1 MSTTTTTTTPNLNLN
16 PNHNHSH
23 TTANNKNSEIH
34 DRISSNFNA
43 INKGGLDN
51 NTSEELNFI
60 IKQEANGNSIN
71 NTSNNTTTTSANNS
85 IRNLKKPININ
96 NIDNQNNIV
105 NTESY
110 SSINTQLINSITP
123 SSAIANNNNNN
134 NNNNDNDDTED
145 DIEDNYRDAKITL
158 DEITDKVLTE
168 NLELRKSFEKN
179 LNYNNNYKNELET
192 PRSVS
197 YINDN
202 SKIEKILPS
211 IPITDDTIDNNNND
225 NNNNNN
231 NNQADITLT
240 SSLSEL
246 NFNDSELELDEKI
259 PELKDRTS
267 PLMKLLTLNSSQ
279 LLTNKK
285 LLELKELA
293 EVLYLGNLTKIDRK
307 YYLTFLS
314 GGNINNFSN
323 NFTDFEITIIRYLY
337 MTFYRWKYSLLSSLR
352 LLCDRLFFRGESQHI
367 DIIIDC
373 FSESWFHV
381 YGNTHQK
388 NQESVFGSTNGVY
401 LVSYALI
408 LLNTDLHTAEIE
420 KKKRID
426 KNSFIKNTITALNQ
440 NKVRLRSTI
449 KVTKELK
456 SFYEDL
462 SINELKLDKALNS
475 NFNEDELTPLIS
487 TNSYNHHHHFRSSK
501 SIRNNNR
508 NGIPPNIPTS
518 SAASVTTSISTVTAT
533 ANGDTS
539 TLNTNIVETPTN
551 ESFQQL
557 PNNNNLPQNNVTS
570 SPSIKSSNNPLSIL
584 ANRRKSSSSRG
595 FPRPSIDRE
604 SIYSNDSR
612 HTNTTSVYNYNNG
625 NGNGNIAPSVHS
637 TTSFG
642 FTKALLNDRK
652 FSNGNSSRHNNQA
665 STTDVQSK
673 YSFQESKINRLS
685 VVLDENDS
693 FDFQSAIDTGATMG
707 DTNNEDDDDEDGLID
722 SDNEFVIKEK
732 GDLELELQGPPWV
745 KEGLLY
751 TIIPEEDIINVKS
764 NQTLSNASILTKTR
778 SNVSSAKSTFHWFTS
793 LRSSSGS
800 SNSSNSSTSSS
811 SNSKKNWNHLFVVVS
826 KGELRIFSFDDQASF
841 ANFEETVGGG
851 NWYDNANTVASYN
864 LCSCFAQVINS
875 KSKAYRNI
883 TNNHGDP
890 VQSHKKTGYETYW
903 CLTLPLD
910 DSAKLSAQSQVVFC
924 SGTREIAQEYVDT
937 CNFWSARS
945 SAIPSE
951 DVISSIE
958 YGWTEK
964 FLNMINSNNMD
975 SSLQVIEYLKKT
987 KIGKWTPLSPSLAPA
1002 SYQIIQQLKLL
1013 NNYYDDLNEKVKNHS
1028 NSLESLHK
1036 LDQIYKNKMIN
1047 NSSNHHHYQSR
1058 SIFSRSKNSSIDKD
1072 TIKLNQIANN
1082 NYKQI
1087 KLNYE
1092 NRSIFL
1098 ENEQLRFKGYIN
1110 SLTSA
1115 IEIRNEKLSNI
1126 DENDN

>member
-1 MSTTTTTTTPNLNLN
+1 MSASTTPPSTHHHHHQQHQQPT
-16 PNHNHSH
+16 SSKIK
-23 TTANNKNSEIH
+23 NKSEIH

-60 IKQEANGNSIN
+60 IKQETANGNKNIN
-71 NTSNNTTTTSANNS
+71 
-85 IRNLKKPININ
+85 ILKKPSTINISTSSN
-96 NIDNQNNIV
+96 DQNNIV
-105 NTESY
+105 NTKSY
-110 SSINTQLINSITP
+110 SSINTQLIDSINP
-123 SSAIANNNNNN
+123 SSAIALSTNDTIHTNLTNHRQFQSSPITPNSIYD
-134 NNNNDNDDTED
+134 DNDDD
-145 DIEDNYRDAKITL
+145 DDDENYRDANFTL
-158 DEITDKVLTE
+158 DKIDGSNNTTTTTTTTITT
-168 NLELRKSFEKN
+168 N
-179 LNYNNNYKNELET
+179 
-192 PRSVS
+192 
-197 YINDN
+197 
-202 SKIEKILPS
+202 
-211 IPITDDTIDNNNND
+211 DDTPDD
-225 NNNNNN
+225 

-240 SSLSEL
+240 GSLNQL
-246 NFNDSELELDEKI
+246 NFNDSESELDEKI

-267 PLMKLLTLNSSQ
+267 PLMKLLFLNSSQ

-285 LLELKELA
+285 LLELRDIA
-293 EVLYLGNLTKIDRK
+293 ESLYLGNFKIDRK

-314 GGNINNFSN
+314 GGNITNLGNDY
-323 NFTDFEITIIRYLY
+323 NFTDFEITVIRYLY

-367 DIIIDC
+367 DTILDC

-462 SINELKLDKALNS
+462 AINELKLDKALNS
-475 NFNEDELTPLIS
+475 DFNEDELTPLKN

-501 SIRNNNR
+501 SIRNNNGR
-508 NGIPPNIPTS
+508 LGTT
-518 SAASVTTSISTVTAT
+518 AASLSSPTTSISTVTAT
-533 ANGDTS
+533 PNGGDTS
-539 TLNTNIVETPTN
+539 TLSSTATETPTTN
-551 ESFQQL
+551 ETFSQQL
-557 PNNNNLPQNNVTS
+557 PSSNNITS
-570 SPSIKSSNNPLSIL
+570 SQSIKSSSNPLSLL

-612 HTNTTSVYNYNNG
+612 HTNTTSMYNYQMGAGANT
-625 NGNGNIAPSVHS
+625 IAPSVNS
-637 TTSFG
+637 NASFG

-652 FSNGNSSRHNNQA
+652 FSNKNQSTGN
-665 STTDVQSK
+665 DVQSK

-693 FDFQSAIDTGATMG
+693 FEFQSAIDTGATMG
-707 DTNNEDDDDEDGLID
+707 ENTNNNDNDNDDDDDEEDGAID

-751 TIIPEEDIINVKS
+751 TIIPEEDILNVKS
-764 NQTLSNASILTKTR
+764 NQTFSSSSILTKTR

-793 LRSSSGS
+793 LRSSS
-800 SNSSNSSTSSS
+800 NSTSSNS

-826 KGELRIFSFDDQASF
+826 KGELRVFSFDDQASF

-864 LCSCFAQVINS
+864 LCSCFAQVINP

-883 TNNHGDP
+883 TATHGDP
-890 VQSHKKTGYETYW
+890 VASHKKTGYETYW

-910 DSAKLSAQSQVVFC
+910 DSSKLSAQSQVVFC
-924 SGTREIAQEYVDT
+924 SGTKEVAQEYVDT

-945 SAIPSE
+945 SAIPPE
-951 DVISSIE
+951 DAISSIE
-958 YGWTEK
+958 YGWTER
-964 FLNMINSNNMD
+964 FLSMIDSNNID
-975 SSLQVIEYLKKT
+975 SSTQVVEYLKKT
-987 KIGKWTPLSPSLAPA
+987 RIGKWTPLSPSLAPA
-1002 SYQIIQQLKLL
+1002 SYQIVEQLKLL
-1013 NNYYDDLNEKVKNHS
+1013 NKYFDDLNGKVKNHAS
-1028 NSLESLHK
+1028 SLESLHK
-1036 LDQIYKNKMIN
+1036 LDQIYKNKLIN
-1047 NSSNHHHYQSR
+1047 SGHHQSR
-1058 SIFSRSKNSSIDKD
+1058 SFFSRSKNSSADKD
-1072 TIKLNQIANN
+1072 TVKLNQVANN

-1110 SLTSA
+1110 SLISA
-1115 IEIRNEKLSNI
+1115 IEIRNAKLYHA
-1126 DENDN
+1126 DEGDN